1 MAIPFLNHL
10 DLQSISQLQNALLHK
25 TTSTAASDVEAKI
38 IYDTGSNTIKYY
50 DGTQWV
56 ELGGD
61 TDNYVDSLAFNT
73 SSGVLT
79 VGRTGSLSDLTVDL
93 DGRYQLAGNYDNYQ
107 QWQITDGSQT
117 DDVTT
122 DQVVKFVANSS
133 AGTAGAALTGSG
145 TTSDPYV
152 ITYTFP
158 NDNDDNYV
166 DGASLSNNTLTLTR
180 TGSLADIT
188 VDLSSLD
195 TDDNYV
201 DSVSI
206 DTSTNVLTLGRTGSL
221 SDLTADLSH
230 LDHGS
235 GTYQYVTKWA
245 SGGTSLMDSNIF
257 ISEATNATHDF
268 VGINTNDSATTYGT
282 SPEVRIASRS
292 TDTPAVLDL
301 LRKDGATA
309 AGDISGILQFTID
322 DDANYTIAQI
332 HTETLQA
339 AQSGNAGGGRL
350 VFKTSNI
357 GSGVSPSE
365 KMHIDNSGINFADY
379 GSGNVTG
386 TAAYNLSITSGG
398 DIIETAVAQTTDT
411 KQSIAADTS
420 NNDRFITTVASSSG
434 AQTGFS
440 HSTLKYNPSTE
451 TLSVTNLVV
460 SGTSTTVNTET
471 ISLADNIITLNSN
484 YTGSTPSEN
493 AGIEIERGTLD
504 NVQLNWD
511 ESDDDWEFTAYNHAS
526 TPALT
531 TYKIPRT
538 HKATVGGTAPWVVD
552 HNLGTRDVIVQLYD
566 TSSYETVYADVVR
579 TTANRITLTFASA
592 PAAGDVTV
600 LVSTVNA

>member
-10 DLQSISQLQNALLHK
+10 NLTDVSQLQNALLHK
-25 TTSTAASDVEAKI
+25 TTSGVATAVEAKI

-61 TDNYVDSLAFNT
+61 TDNYVDSLAFDT
-73 SSGVLT
+73 STGVLT
-79 VGRTGSLSDLTVDL
+79 LGRTGSLADLTVDL
-93 DGRYQLAGNYDNYQ
+93 DGRYQAAGNYDNYQ

-133 AGTAGAALTGSG
+133 AGTAGVALTGNG
-145 TTSDPYV
+145 TSLDPYI

-166 DGASLSNNTLTLTR
+166 DSASLSGTTLTLGR
-180 TGSLADIT
+180 TGTLADLT

-195 TDDNYV
+195 EIVNDNSITVEAGTYLSLGSGQDGIFTLNQSSDETITINHDDTSRSDTASSGSPSAGATFTAI
-201 DSVSI
+201 DSVS
-206 DTSTNVLTLGRTGSL
+206 TNTQGHVTAVNTKTITLP
-221 SDLTADLSH
+221 AD
-230 LDHGS
+230 
-235 GTYQYVTKWA
+235 
-245 SGGTSLMDSNIF
+245 N
-257 ISEATNATHDF
+257 N
-268 VGINTNDSATTYGT
+268 
-282 SPEVRIASRS
+282 
-292 TDTPAVLDL
+292 TDTL
-301 LRKDGATA
+301 
-309 AGDISGILQFTID
+309 
-322 DDANYTIAQI
+322 
-332 HTETLQA
+332 
-339 AQSGNAGGGRL
+339 
-350 VFKTSNI
+350 
-357 GSGVSPSE
+357 
-365 KMHIDNSGINFADY
+365 
-379 GSGNVTG
+379 
-386 TAAYNLSITSGG
+386 
-398 DIIETAVAQTTDT
+398 
-411 KQSIAADTS
+411 QSIAADTT
-420 NNDRFITTVASSSG
+420 NNDRFITTVASASG

-451 TLSVTNLVV
+451 TLKVTNLIV

-511 ESDDDWEFTAYNHAS
+511 EADDDWEFTAYNHAS

-538 HKATVGGTAPWVVD
+538 YSTTVGGSTSIAVN
-552 HNLGTRDVIVQLYD
+552 HYLGTRNVMVQLFD

-579 TTANRITLTFASA
+579 TSLNTITLTFASA
-592 PAAGDVTV
+592 PAAGDITV
-600 LVSTVNA
+600 LVSTVGA

>member
-10 DLQSISQLQNALLHK
+10 DLTNISQLQNALLHK
-25 TTSTAASDVEAKI
+25 TTSAVATAVEAKI

-50 DGTQWV
+50 DGTQWI

-61 TDNYVDSLAFNT
+61 TDNYVDSLSFNT
-73 SSGVLT
+73 SDGVLT
-79 VGRTGSLSDLTVDL
+79 VGRTGTLPDLTVDL

-107 QWQITDGSQT
+107 QWQISDGAQT

-122 DQVVKFVANSS
+122 DQVVKFAANSS
-133 AGTAGAALTGSG
+133 AGTAGAALTGTG
-145 TTSDPYV
+145 TSSDPYV

-158 NDNDDNYV
+158 NDNDDNYT
-166 DGASLSNNTLTLTR
+166 DSLSIN
-180 TGSLADIT
+180 
-188 VDLSSLD
+188 
-195 TDDNYV
+195 
-201 DSVSI
+201 
-206 DTSTNVLTLGRTGSL
+206 TSTNILTLGRTGTL
-221 SDLTADLSH
+221 SDLTADLTH

-257 ISEATNATHDF
+257 ISEATDSTHDF
-268 VGINTNDSATTYGT
+268 VGINTNDASTTYGT

-292 TDTPAVLDL
+292 TNAPAVLDL
-301 LRKDGATA
+301 LRKDGATD
-309 AGDISGILQFTID
+309 AGDLSGILQFTID

-332 HTETLQA
+332 YTETLGA
-339 AQSGNAGGGRL
+339 ATSGNSGGGRL
-350 VFKTSNI
+350 VFKTNNG
-357 GSGVSPSE
+357 GSGTSPSE
-365 KMHIDNSGINFADY
+365 KMHIDSDGVNFADY
-379 GSGNVTG
+379 GSGSVTG
-386 TAAYNLSITSGG
+386 TAAYNLSITSAG
-398 DIIETAVAQTTDT
+398 DIIETAVVTDTDT
-411 KQSIAADTS
+411 KQTISADSS
-420 NNDRFITTVASSSG
+420 NNDRFISTVANATG
-434 AQTGFS
+434 AQQGFS

-451 TLSVTNLVV
+451 TLKVTNLVV

-484 YTGSTPSEN
+484 ETGTPSQN
-493 AGIEIERGTLD
+493 AGIEVERGTAD

-552 HNLGTRDVIVQLYD
+552 HNLGTRDVIVQCYD

-579 TTANRITLTFASA
+579 TTTNRITLTFASA